1 MSRAPC
7 SLQPIV
13 YLTSA
18 ASSESSGPGC
28 ELAVPVCDAV
38 AASELGSVP
47 WCHAR
52 DGSHRPAGARRSGGC
67 RLRRGPAWPAPR
79 GRVSSRARALLRSLG
94 GQRQS
99 AEALLIPSHCRP
111 CICRHPAPGNL
122 SSWRSRDTPAG
133 DGRLTGFVAVCG
145 DQSLRPVTAPP
156 RNECTLQLGR
166 VQVEDASGHVIA
178 REKLD
183 SDGRFALKLPRGHY
197 RLITWNAGMGRGRRR
212 SR

>member
-1 MSRAPC
+1 MRGMA
-7 SLQPIV
+7 
-13 YLTSA
+13 LTGLLA
-18 ASSESSGPGC
+18 
-28 ELAVPVCDAV
+28 LAVV
-38 AASELGSVP
+38 
-47 WCHAR
+47 
-52 DGSHRPAGARRSGGC
+52 AGAGC
-67 RLRRGPAWPAPR
+67 G
-79 GRVSSRARALLRSLG
+79 G
-94 GQRQS
+94 GQRGQRHA
-99 AEALLIPSHCRP
+99 AESHRVLVRFCGPWGANGRALKRCSFHRIAVHVYAGTPPLET
-111 CICRHPAPGNL
+111 L

-197 RLITWNAGMGRGRRR
+197 RLITWNAGNGPWKEKVEVKAGRQTTADVVIVAI
-212 SR
+212 